1 MILLF
6 FERIISHNAGFNK
19 STTPTMDYE
28 LMAENS
34 QLRQELDRDHKELI
48 RVRDELDRAHK
59 ELDRVR
65 EELKHAHI
73 KVVDATLYASE
84 VYQLYSQARDQL
96 TRKRQPFS
104 APKTD
109 FTKL

>member
-6 FERIISHNAGFNK
+6 FDYIIYQATK
-19 STTPTMDYE
+19 MDNE
-28 LMAENS
+28 WMTEND
-34 QLRQELDRDHKELI
+34 QLRQEVDRA
-48 RVRDELDRAHK
+48 RTELDKVYK

-65 EELKHAHI
+65 NELKSVQI
-73 KVVDATLYASE
+73 IVVDATLYASE
-84 VYQLYSQARDQL
+84 VYQLYTQARDQL

-104 APKTD
+104 APKAD